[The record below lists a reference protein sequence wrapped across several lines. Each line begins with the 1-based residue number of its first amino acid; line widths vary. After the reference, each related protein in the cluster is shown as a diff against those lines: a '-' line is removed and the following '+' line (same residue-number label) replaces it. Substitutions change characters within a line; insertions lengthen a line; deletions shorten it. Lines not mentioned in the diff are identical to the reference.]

1 MGECQTIALLIA
13 ALSLAGCTSDPNAP
27 VNEIFPIRQKDSF
40 FDSLSGP
47 PAPPGL
53 HTRTRLY
60 AGVPVLLIAFL
71 LILGRPLFLKRVE
84 AFREIGG
91 SAGFAL

>member
-1 MGECQTIALLIA
+1 MFRPETTMGECQTIALLIA

-47 PAPPGL
+47 PAPPAYTPEPGY
-53 HTRTRLY
+53 TPAY
-60 AGVPVLLIAFL
+60 P
-71 LILGRPLFLKRVE
+71 
-84 AFREIGG
+84 
-91 SAGFAL
+91 SY